1 MDLQLAT
8 QKEPSDLEER
18 IGYYFKDRSLLIKA
32 LTHSVEPAVLND
44 AKKHHVVSL
53 NNEQLE
59 FLGDSIIGFVVSEF
73 LLKQHPLLPE
83 GPLTQLKAQ
92 LVSSRSLSRAASRL
106 ELGKFLR
113 LAKTAEKTGGRD
125 IPALQEDAL
134 EALVAAI
141 YLDAGIQEATNFC
154 LSQLKGQ
161 WKRIVTDQVTF
172 KDFKSRLQEK
182 MMSIGHPL
190 PKYSI
195 IKILGNNPNQKFFV
209 QLKIGD
215 KFLSEGQG
223 STKKDAE
230 QEAARLAL
238 EVMEQ
243 EE

>member
-18 IGYYFKDRSLLIKA
+18 IGYRFKDRSLLIKA
-32 LTHSVEPAVLND
+32 LTHSTYANE
-44 AKKHHVVSL
+44 HHLASG

-92 LVSSRSLSRAASRL
+92 LVSAKSLSRAASRL

-113 LAKTAEKTGGRD
+113 LGKGAEKTGSRD
-125 IPALQEDAL
+125 SPALQEDAL
-134 EALVAAI
+134 EAIVAAI
-141 YLDAGIQEATNFC
+141 YLDAGIREATKFC
-154 LSQLKGQ
+154 LSQLENQ
-161 WKRIVTDQVTF
+161 WERIVTDQVTF

-182 MMSIGHPL
+182 IQSLGRPL

-195 IKILGNNPNQKFFV
+195 IKILGPDNNQKFFV

-238 EVMEQ
+238 EVGEQ